1 MKQSKTRHYSQG
13 GSPQASDGLLL
24 FIELTCSDLKVRLKY
39 HLRKIKKVHYTAYN
53 SGAITCATIRF
64 RQSLKQL
71 KLYHSFP
78 CKQLLWKEAD
88 TTANYWK
95 VRKSKHEISTSSTH
109 GFVTERDRVNKI
121 NTLPAFCFWNGLW
134 WNKTD
139 FWRPHHVPHLCVLPA
154 HLGGGSRL
162 VWECSPW
169 TWNC

>member
-1 MKQSKTRHYSQG
+1 MQWFKSPSQI
-13 GSPQASDGLLL
+13 SLEKD
-24 FIELTCSDLKVRLKY
+24 K
-39 HLRKIKKVHYTAYN
+39 KIHYTAHN

-64 RQSLKQL
+64 RQSLKQR

-95 VRKSKHEISTSSTH
+95 VTKSKHEISTSSTH

-121 NTLPAFCFWNGLW
+121 NTLAAFCFWNRLR

-139 FWRPHHVPHLCVLPA
+139 FWRPHHVPHLCIPPA
-154 HLGGGSRL
+154 HLGGGTRL
-162 VWECSPW
+162 VWECSPG